1 VRTFRRLSLPA
12 QIAVVVIV
20 FALVANVFGA
30 FRNDDGTSGGTTS
43 ETRPATT
50 NSVPPRG
57 SATDTTVPTTTLA
70 PTTTLPPAPPSS
82 TGGGSI
88 DPLAGLTVAA
98 ERRAGYDRDLF
109 DHWIDADGDGCNTR
123 WEVLIT
129 ESRTPVSISGS
140 CTVSGG
146 SWVSP
151 FDGVATTNPSDLDI
165 DHLVPLAEA
174 WDSGAHSWSASRR
187 RAFANDLDLDAA
199 LIAVT
204 DNLNQQKGDD
214 DPAEWLPPRA
224 AYRCTY
230 ARNWIAVKKKW
241 ELSIDPVEA
250 DALRRVLAT
259 C

>member
-1 VRTFRRLSLPA
+1 MRTFRRLSLPA
-12 QIAVVVIV
+12 RIAVVVIV
-20 FALVANVFGA
+20 FALVANAFGA
-30 FRNDDGTSGGTTS
+30 FRNDDSGGTTS
-43 ETRPATT
+43 DTRPASTS
-50 NSVPPRG
+50 SVPPRG
-57 SATDTTVPTTTLA
+57 SAVDTTA
-70 PTTTLPPAPPSS
+70 PTTTLPPTTTTIPPAPPSS
-82 TGGGSI
+82 AAGGGNT

-109 DHWIDADGDGCNTR
+109 DDWIDADGDGCNTR
-123 WEVLIT
+123 WEVLIA

-146 SWVSP
+146 NWVSP

-214 DPAEWLPPRA
+214 DPAGWLPPRA

-230 ARNWIAVKKKW
+230 VRNWIAVKKKW
-241 ELSIDPVEA
+241 DLSIDPAEA

>member
-1 VRTFRRLSLPA
+1 MRTFRRLSLPA
-12 QIAVVVIV
+12 KIAVVVIV
-20 FALVANVFGA
+20 FAVVANAFGA

-43 ETRPATT
+43 ETLPETT
-50 NSVPPRG
+50 SSVPPRG
-57 SATDTTVPTTTLA
+57 SADTTVPTTTPA
-70 PTTTLPPAPPSS
+70 PTTTAAPAPPSS
-82 TGGGSI
+82 SGGGSS

-98 ERRAGYDRDLF
+98 ERRAGYDRKLF
-109 DHWIDADGDGCNTR
+109 VHWIDADGDGCSTR
-123 WEVLIT
+123 FEVLII

-140 CTVSGG
+140 CTLSGG

-187 RAFANDLDLDAA
+187 RAFANDLDLAAA
-199 LIAVT
+199 LVAVT
-204 DNLNQQKGDD
+204 DNLNSQKGEQ

-230 ARNWIAVKKKW
+230 VRDWIAVKKKW
-241 ELSIDPVEA
+241 ELSIDPAEA

>member
-1 VRTFRRLSLPA
+1 MRTFRRLSLPA
-12 QIAVVVIV
+12 KIAVVVII
-20 FALVANVFGA
+20 FAVVANAFGA

-43 ETRPATT
+43 ETLPETT
-50 NSVPPRG
+50 SSVPPRG
-57 SATDTTVPTTTLA
+57 SADTTVPTTTPA
-70 PTTTLPPAPPSS
+70 PTTTAAPAPPSS
-82 TGGGSI
+82 SGGGSS

-109 DHWIDADGDGCNTR
+109 DHWIDADGDGCTTR
-123 WEVLIT
+123 FEVLII

-140 CTVSGG
+140 CTLSGG

-187 RAFANDLDLDAA
+187 RAFANDLDLAAA
-199 LIAVT
+199 LVAVT
-204 DNLNQQKGDD
+204 DNLNSQKGEQ

-230 ARNWIAVKKKW
+230 VRDWIAVKKKW
-241 ELSIDPVEA
+241 ELSIDPAEA

>member
-12 QIAVVVIV
+12 KIAVVVII
-20 FALVANVFGA
+20 FAVVANAFGA
-30 FRNDDGTSGGTTS
+30 FRNDDGTSGATTS
-43 ETRPATT
+43 ETRPETT
-50 NSVPPRG
+50 SSVPPRG
-57 SATDTTVPTTTLA
+57 SADTTVPTTA
-70 PTTTLPPAPPSS
+70 APAPPSS

-109 DHWIDADGDGCNTR
+109 DHWIDADGDGCSTR
-123 WEVLIT
+123 WEVLIA

-230 ARNWIAVKKKW
+230 VRNWIAVKKKW
-241 ELSIDPVEA
+241 ELSIDPAEA

>member
-1 VRTFRRLSLPA
+1 MRTFRRLSLPA

-20 FALVANVFGA
+20 FALVANIFGA
-30 FRNDDGTSGGTTS
+30 FRNDSGSTSGTTS
-43 ETRPATT
+43 EPTPATT
-50 NSVPPRG
+50 SIVPPRG
-57 SATDTTVPTTTLA
+57 SAGDTTVPSTNLPSTTTVPA
-70 PTTTLPPAPPSS
+70 APPSS
-82 TGGGSI
+82 SSGAV

-98 ERRAGYDRDLF
+98 ERRTGYDRKLF
-109 DHWIDADGDGCNTR
+109 VHWIDADGDGCTTR
-123 WEVLIT
+123 FEVLIV
-129 ESRTPVSISGS
+129 ESLTPVSISGS
-140 CTVSGG
+140 CTLSGG

-187 RAFANDLDLDAA
+187 RAFANDLDLAAA
-199 LIAVT
+199 LVAVT
-204 DNLNQQKGDD
+204 DNLNQQKGDR

-230 ARNWIAVKKKW
+230 VRDWIAVKKKW
-241 ELSIDPVEA
+241 ELSIDPAEA